1 MKGKNKLVCDLCHEE
16 QTLASNFLLADKGDW
31 QGKLWGWCKEC
42 CLEYKL
48 VEASNKADA
57 ETVFRRRQ
65 RAAWRLRSEGRQT
78 AKQIVR
84 ASNYKEI
91 FLEFERDHPGT
102 SRNKLRQ
109 MIQEYL
115 KDMATQIA
123 VDIVSMV
130 EEKRQQVKELL
141 NTYVATVEMQAKAR
155 RSWDP
160 KLATL
165 ECVLVLVL
173 ATFYLE
179 GVCVRQCRA
188 H

>member
-1 MKGKNKLVCDLCHEE
+1 MKGKNKLVCDLCQEE
-16 QTLASNFLLADKGDW
+16 QTLASNFLLADKDDW
-31 QGKLWGWCKEC
+31 QGKLYGWCKKC
-42 CLEYKL
+42 CLTYNI

-65 RAAWRLRSEGRQT
+65 RAAWRLRSEGRT
-78 AKQIVR
+78 VAKQIVR
-84 ASNYKEI
+84 ATRYKEI
-91 FLEFERDHPGT
+91 FLDFERDHPGT

-123 VDIVSMV
+123 ADIVSMV
-130 EEKRQQVKELL
+130 EEKRQQVKEIL
-141 NTYVATVEMQAKAR
+141 NTYVATVEMQAKAT
-155 RSWDP
+155 WDP

-173 ATFYLE
+173 ATFYL
-179 GVCVRQCRA
+179 
-188 H
+188 